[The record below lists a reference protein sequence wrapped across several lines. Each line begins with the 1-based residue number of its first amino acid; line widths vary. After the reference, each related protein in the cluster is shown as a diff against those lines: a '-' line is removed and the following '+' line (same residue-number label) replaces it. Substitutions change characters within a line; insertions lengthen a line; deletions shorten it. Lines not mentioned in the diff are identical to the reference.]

1 MNQYSAIKNDMH
13 GLIMKQIVNKVNK
26 FWVDYYEAVV
36 ESSITEKIAE
46 LYANWVQKFAVA
58 IKGKPHRSQSSKDV
72 YSFWQIII

>member
-36 ESSITEKIAE
+36 GSSITEKIAE